1 MKPIKIKQ
9 IDTCWEGLVERVER
23 LKTLDISDEAD
34 LEKALDESQRLLGAI
49 AHCRHLLMQVEPER
63 KRMPR
68 RAA

>member
-1 MKPIKIKQ
+1 MKTIAVNQ
-9 IDTCWEGLVERVER
+9 IDTCWEGLAERVER

-49 AHCRHLLMQVEPER
+49 AHCRHLLMQVEPCHR
-63 KRMPR
+63 RMPR